1 MNLSLTLSP
10 YPKFIES
17 RLEKLNA
24 GEGFSDQFEQEIIAC
39 CGASSGTLRSYQ
51 LWADSLKK
59 GSDALLHSVKAK
71 TRPAVRNMY
80 RSVRLGP
87 VTYSG
92 WGDQRKGYRE
102 SLC

>member
-39 CGASSGTLRSYQ
+39 CGASSGEPQ
-51 LWADSLKK
+51 
-59 GSDALLHSVKAK
+59 GSHPISF
-71 TRPAVRNMY
+71 P
-80 RSVRLGP
+80 
-87 VTYSG
+87 
-92 WGDQRKGYRE
+92 